1 MDETQTHYLKAM
13 TALHEA
19 GDLLDSFRGGTGH
32 ALALNVRGVLTT
44 TAEMVRG
51 ELGEDIDEELEEAI
65 ARFLHEDV
73 DDV

>member
-32 ALALNVRGVLTT
+32 ALALNVRGVLATVG
-44 TAEMVRG
+44 EMVRA
-51 ELGEDIDEELEEAI
+51 ELGEDIDEELEAAV
-65 ARFLHEDV
+65 ARLLHEPSQEV
-73 DDV
+73 

>member
-32 ALALNVRGVLTT
+32 ALALNVRGVLSTT
-44 TAEMVRG
+44 GELIRA
-51 ELGEDIDEELEEAI
+51 ELGEDIDEELQEAI
-65 ARFLHEDV
+65 ARFLHEDTDEV
-73 DDV
+73 